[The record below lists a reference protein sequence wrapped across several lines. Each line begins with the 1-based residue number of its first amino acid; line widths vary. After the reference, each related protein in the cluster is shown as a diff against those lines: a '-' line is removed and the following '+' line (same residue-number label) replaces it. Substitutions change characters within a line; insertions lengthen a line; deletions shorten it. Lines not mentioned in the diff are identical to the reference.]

1 MPSDAARPALASAG
15 AMAALLLCTVTGTG
29 LATGDPSAP
38 PAGEG
43 SFTLDGEEHALGRLV
58 VVEAGDRYNPGVHQ
72 FTLHL
77 TSSGV
82 SVGKYGPSGS
92 GDAVV
97 LTLHADGEALE
108 AGSYPFET
116 AVKPEPGTVNGTT
129 VYTGY
134 DFEDGEGGEYA
145 ILGGTVELAVSGDGR
160 ELSLDLEVSPVGAS
174 GTMALE
180 GSYTGPV
187 DARHSLQR

>member
-1 MPSDAARPALASAG
+1 MPSDAPRPGRASA
-15 AMAALLLCTVTGTG
+15 AVAALLLATVAPTG
-29 LATGDPSAP
+29 LATDGP
-38 PAGEG
+38 PEGAAGEG
-43 SFTLDGEEHALGRLV
+43 SFALDGEEHALGRLA

-72 FTLHL
+72 FTLYL

-97 LTLHADGEALE
+97 LKLHAAGETLE

-129 VYTGY
+129 VYTSY
-134 DFEDGEGGEYA
+134 DFEDGEGREYA
-145 ILGGTVELAVSGDGR
+145 ILGGTVELAVSGDDW
-160 ELSLDLEVSPVGAS
+160 EVSLDLEVSPVGAS
-174 GTMALE
+174 GTMALA
-180 GSYTGPV
+180 GSYEGPV
-187 DARHSLQR
+187 DARHTL